1 MEVSIE
7 LTMSPLHDD
16 YEKHIIDFIKVL
28 RSSPFTVLENPLST
42 QIFGEYAALMQFLT
56 KAIEESL
63 SRQDRVLIYMKLV
76 KSNRADYKPH
86 F

>member
-7 LTMSPLHDD
+7 LTMSPLQDD
-16 YEKHIIDFIKVL
+16 FENHIINFIKAL
-28 RSSPFTVLENPLST
+28 RASEFKVLENPLST
-42 QIFGEYAALMQFLT
+42 QIYGKYDKLMPFLT
-56 KAIEESL
+56 NAIEESI
-63 SRQDRVLIYMKLV
+63 SKQDAVLIYMKLV

>member
-7 LTMSPLHDD
+7 LTMSPLQDD
-16 YEKHIIDFIKVL
+16 FENHIIDFIKAL
-28 RSSPFTVLENPLST
+28 RASEFKVLENPLST
-42 QIFGEYAALMQFLT
+42 QIYGNYKKLMPFLT
-56 KAIEESL
+56 HAIEESI
-63 SRQDRVLIYMKLV
+63 SKQDAVLIYMKMV

>member
-7 LTMSPLHDD
+7 LTMSPLQDD
-16 YEKHIIDFIKVL
+16 FESHIIDFIKAL
-28 RSSPFTVLENPLST
+28 RGSEFEVLENPLST
-42 QIFGEYAALMQFLT
+42 QIYGEYGKLMPFLT
-56 KAIEESL
+56 QAIEDSI
-63 SRQDRVLIYMKLV
+63 SKQKSVLIYMKMV

>member
-7 LTMSPLHDD
+7 LTMSPLQDD
-16 YEKHIIDFIKVL
+16 FERHIIDFIKVL
-28 RSSPFTVLENPLST
+28 RSSQFTVLENPLST
-42 QIFGEYAALMQFLT
+42 QIYGEYALLMPFLT
-56 KAIEESL
+56 KAIEDSL
-63 SRQDRVLIYMKLV
+63 THQDAVLIYMKLV

>member
-7 LTMSPLHDD
+7 LTMSPLQDD
-16 YEKHIIDFIKVL
+16 FESHIIDFIKVL
-28 RSSPFTVLENPLST
+28 RASEFTVLENPLST
-42 QIFGEYAALMQFLT
+42 QIYGEFNKVMPFLT
-56 KAIEESL
+56 QAIENSI
-63 SRQDRVLIYMKLV
+63 SKQDAVLIYMKLV

>member
-7 LTMSPLHDD
+7 LTMSPLQDD
-16 YEKHIIDFIKVL
+16 FEKHIIDFIKAL
-28 RSSPFTVLENPLST
+28 RASEFEVLENPLST
-42 QIFGEYAALMQFLT
+42 QIYGNFNKLMPFLT
-56 KAIEESL
+56 NAIEESI
-63 SRQDRVLIYMKLV
+63 SKQDAVLIYMKLV

>member
-7 LTMSPLHDD
+7 LTMSPLQDD
-16 YEKHIIDFIKVL
+16 FERHIIDFIKVL
-28 RSSPFTVLENPLST
+28 RSSQFTVLENPLST
-42 QIFGEYAALMQFLT
+42 QIFGEYATLMPFLT

-63 SRQDRVLIYMKLV
+63 AHQDAVLIYLKLV
-76 KSNRADYKPH
+76 KSNRADYKPD

>member
-7 LTMSPLHDD
+7 LTMSPLQND

-28 RSSPFTVLENPLST
+28 RSSQFTVLENPLST
-42 QIFGEYAALMQFLT
+42 QIFGDYATLMPFLT
-56 KAIEESL
+56 EAIEESL
-63 SRQDRVLIYMKLV
+63 SRQDAVLIYMKLV

>member
-7 LTMSPLHDD
+7 LTMSPLQND

-28 RSSPFTVLENPLST
+28 RSSQFTVLENPLST
-42 QIFGEYAALMQFLT
+42 QIFGDYATLMPFLT
-56 KAIEESL
+56 HAIEESL
-63 SRQDRVLIYMKLV
+63 HRQDKVLIYMKLV

>member
-7 LTMSPLHDD
+7 LTMSPLQDD
-16 YEKHIIDFIKVL
+16 FENHIINFIKFL
-28 RSSPFTVLENPLST
+28 RASEFKVLENPLST
-42 QIFGEYAALMQFLT
+42 QIYGNFSKLMPFLIN
-56 KAIEESL
+56 AIEESI
-63 SRQDRVLIYMKLV
+63 SKQDAVLIYMKLV

>member
-7 LTMSPLHDD
+7 LTMSPLQDD
-16 YEKHIIDFIKVL
+16 FEQHIINFIKVL
-28 RSSPFTVLENPLST
+28 RASSFKVMENPLST
-42 QIFGEYAALMQFLT
+42 QIYGPYSSLMPFLVD
-56 KAIEESL
+56 AIEESL
-63 SRQDRVLIYMKLV
+63 SEQDAVLIYMKLV

>member
-7 LTMSPLHDD
+7 LTMSPLQDD
-16 YEKHIIDFIKVL
+16 FESHIIDFVKVL
-28 RSSPFTVLENPLST
+28 RASEFEVLENPLST
-42 QIFGEYAALMQFLT
+42 QIYGAYEQLMPFLT
-56 KAIEESL
+56 QAIQESI
-63 SRQDRVLIYMKLV
+63 SKQNAVLIYMKLV

>member
-7 LTMSPLHDD
+7 LTMSPLQDD
-16 YEKHIIDFIKVL
+16 FENHIINFIKAL
-28 RSSPFTVLENPLST
+28 RASEFKVLENPLST
-42 QIFGEYAALMQFLT
+42 QIYGNFSKLMPFLT
-56 KAIEESL
+56 NAIEESI
-63 SRQDRVLIYMKLV
+63 SKQDAVLIYMKLV

>member
-7 LTMSPLHDD
+7 LTMSPLQDD
-16 YEKHIIDFIKVL
+16 FESHIIDFIKAL
-28 RSSPFTVLENPLST
+28 RDSEFEVLENPLST
-42 QIFGEYAALMQFLT
+42 QIYGEYGKLMPFLT
-56 KAIEESL
+56 QAIENSI
-63 SRQDRVLIYMKLV
+63 SKQKSVLIYMKMV

>member
-7 LTMSPLHDD
+7 LTMSPLQDD
-16 YEKHIIDFIKVL
+16 FESHIIDFIKAL
-28 RSSPFTVLENPLST
+28 RASEFEVLENPLST
-42 QIFGEYAALMQFLT
+42 QIYGEYNKLMPFLT
-56 KAIEESL
+56 QAIENSI
-63 SRQDRVLIYMKLV
+63 SKQNAVLIYMKLV

>member
-7 LTMSPLHDD
+7 LTMSPLQND

-28 RSSPFTVLENPLST
+28 RSSQFTVLENPLST
-42 QIFGEYAALMQFLT
+42 QIFGDYGTLMPFLT
-56 KAIEESL
+56 EAIEQSL
-63 SRQDRVLIYMKLV
+63 SRQDAVLIYMKLV